1 MVVAPTEKPNLR
13 AYIAA
18 TFRGKEGRGRRRRE
32 EGKRRGERERKRWGS
47 TGDRAKG
54 EEYAGTTA
62 DAPPRA
68 HFEPSARFNYKSYE
82 VLDYSPRGN

>member
-1 MVVAPTEKPNLR
+1 VGRGGRRER
-13 AYIAA
+13 RG
-18 TFRGKEGRGRRRRE
+18 RGKESAGEGEGRGQGGGGRH
-32 EGKRRGERERKRWGS
+32 GGPGQRGGIRGN
-47 TGDRAKG
+47 
-54 EEYAGTTA
+54 EYA